1 MWHMLQDILTDVE
14 VESAEIAL
22 GEEVEQPNLTFT
34 SPTPNISPKGS
45 AARLTSRD
53 LRRPKSSSPLVRAL
67 QTEGPSSS
75 PPQASVTLERA
86 DDLLFSSSMIDN
98 EDGPVASSSFS
109 GSPEPPL
116 TRFKAFL
123 PPVTPLSSSV
133 PSRPLAMSN
142 SNQSLGSGNDVLSS
156 RSLLT
161 SSLAKVALSRKK
173 KSESSS
179 EDEADYGDDDPGP
192 YGTLGSVSAA
202 KRKSRTPT
210 TAPRS
215 DNGSTSRPSPR
226 LTPLV
231 RGSGGVTPD
240 YHIPQLDLAQPDVPA
255 GLSRAKD
262 VLSTAGERARWRKMK
277 ERVLMDLWGICADEV
292 RTSNE

>member
-1 MWHMLQDILTDVE
+1 M
-14 VESAEIAL
+14 
-22 GEEVEQPNLTFT
+22 
-34 SPTPNISPKGS
+34 
-45 AARLTSRD
+45 
-53 LRRPKSSSPLVRAL
+53 
-67 QTEGPSSS
+67 
-75 PPQASVTLERA
+75 
-86 DDLLFSSSMIDN
+86 
-98 EDGPVASSSFS
+98 ASSSFS
-109 GSPEPPL
+109 GSPDPPP

-133 PSRPLAMSN
+133 PSRPLVISK
-142 SNQSLGSGNDVLSS
+142 SNQSLGNGNDVLSS

-179 EDEADYGDDDPGP
+179 EEEGDYGDDDPGP
-192 YGTLGSVSAA
+192 YGTLGSIPAA

-215 DNGSTSRPSPR
+215 ETGSTSRPSPR

-240 YHIPQLDLAQPDVPA
+240 NHIPQLDLAQPDVPA

-262 VLSTAGERARWRKMK
+262 VLATPGERARWRKMK
-277 ERVLMDLWGICADEV
+277 ESVLMNLWSICADEV
-292 RTSNE
+292 RRRADPANSQGEVQIATALLAVAHPYLTFDMPRAERIVTAYVGECPVERERN